1 VKSDHESGSDKKIDD
16 GSQLLSIEAACRLL
30 GVDPS
35 TLRRWSDSGKV
46 PVFRTPGGH
55 RRYNEEDL
63 RALLQ
68 GESRPRRRMSRRV
81 LTDLSISAYESDY
94 LRQARSRRWYRA
106 YDQGQLEELRVIGR
120 RLVDLAVRFISG
132 RADHTHI
139 TDEGRAIGRRY
150 GSLSAEAGL
159 SATDAVEAFLFFRY
173 PVIQAMTH
181 FIDEENLPAKRAVRI
196 FAEITQF
203 MDQVLTATVAAHAEH
218 AAERT

>member
-1 VKSDHESGSDKKIDD
+1 VSGDHESGHDKRADD
-16 GSQLLSIEAACRLL
+16 GGQLLSIDAACRLL

-55 RRYNEEDL
+55 RRYNEDDL

-94 LRQARSRRWYRA
+94 VRQARSRRWYRA
-106 YDQGQLEELRVIGR
+106 YDPGQLGELRVIGR
-120 RLVDLAVRFISG
+120 LLVDLAVRFITG
-132 RADHTHI
+132 RADHAQI
-139 TDEGRAIGRRY
+139 ADEGRAIGRRY

-173 PVIQAMTH
+173 PVIQAVTH

-203 MDQVLTATVAAHAEH
+203 MDQVLTATVAAYADQTTKQ
-218 AAERT
+218 A

>member
-1 VKSDHESGSDKKIDD
+1 MKSDHEDGSDKKSDD

-46 PVFRTPGGH
+46 RVFRTPGGH
-55 RRYNEEDL
+55 RRYNEDDL
-63 RALLQ
+63 RSLLQ

-106 YDQGQLEELRVIGR
+106 YDPGQLEELRVIGR

-132 RADHTHI
+132 RADHAQI

-173 PVIQAMTH
+173 PVIQAMSH

-203 MDQVLTATVAAHAEH
+203 MDQVLSATVAAHAER

>member
-1 VKSDHESGSDKKIDD
+1 MRGEHEDGTGKGTDD
-16 GSQLLSIEAACRLL
+16 GGHLLSIEAACRLL

-46 PVFRTPGGH
+46 PVLRTPGGH

-63 RALLQ
+63 RAVLQ

-94 LRQARSRRWYRA
+94 LRQARSRSWYRA
-106 YDQGQLEELRVIGR
+106 YGPAQLEELRVIGR

-132 RADHTHI
+132 RADHAHI
-139 TDEGRAIGRRY
+139 ADEGRAIGRRY
-150 GSLSAEAGL
+150 GSISAEAGL
-159 SATDAVEAFLFFRY
+159 SVTDAVEAFLFFRY
-173 PVIQAMTH
+173 PVIQAVTH

-196 FAEITQF
+196 FGEITQF
-203 MDQVLTATVAAHAEH
+203 MDQVLTATVAAHSECP
-218 AAERT
+218 

>member
-1 VKSDHESGSDKKIDD
+1 MSGNHESENDKRADD
-16 GSQLLSIEAACRLL
+16 GGQLLSIDAACRLL

-63 RALLQ
+63 HALMQ

-106 YDQGQLEELRVIGR
+106 YDPGQLEELRVIGR

-132 RADHTHI
+132 RADHAHI

-159 SATDAVEAFLFFRY
+159 SVTDAVEAFLFFRY

-203 MDQVLTATVAAHAEH
+203 MDQILTATVDAYAEQ
-218 AAERT
+218 AAERA